1 MSKYQFKLN
10 GKVVSAKELYEHN
23 LVDYYIDNVHK
34 AEIVLG
40 GLLQGEVIVLYSFT
54 SNNSVD
60 MLELAEVKWRMEFS
74 LRRKRENE
82 RRFCSPKDD

>member
-23 LVDYYIDNVHK
+23 LVDYIIDNVYN
-34 AEIVLG
+34 AEFVLG

-60 MLELAEVKWRMEFS
+60 MLQLVEVK
-74 LRRKRENE
+74 
-82 RRFCSPKDD
+82 

>member
-23 LVDYYIDNVHK
+23 LVDYIDNVYN
-34 AEIVLG
+34 ARFVIG

-60 MLELAEVKWRMEFS
+60 MLQLVEVKWRMEFS
-74 LRRKRENE
+74 LRRKRNE
-82 RRFCSPKDD
+82 IYN